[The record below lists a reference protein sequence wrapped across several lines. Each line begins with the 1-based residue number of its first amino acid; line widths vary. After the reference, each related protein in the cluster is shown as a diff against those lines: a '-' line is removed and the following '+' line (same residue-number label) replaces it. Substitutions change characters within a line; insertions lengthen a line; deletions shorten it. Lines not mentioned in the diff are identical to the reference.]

1 MIRSCKDERSLEEML
16 ARYNN
21 LSPSQRNRVLAV
33 ADELSPVMDWE
44 KANKILSDLV
54 DLIVAGAAI

>member
-1 MIRSCKDERSLEEML
+1 
-16 ARYNN
+16 
-21 LSPSQRNRVLAV
+21 V